1 MVWLMKK
8 IMIMKV
14 GSTFPELVARRGD
27 FEDWIL
33 AGMGVERERVRV
45 VDVSAGERLPDYSQ
59 VSGVV
64 ITGSHSMVTQ
74 HLDWSE
80 YAAAWLRGA
89 AAQQLPTLGI
99 CYGHQL
105 LAYSLAGTVGDNP
118 HGREYGT
125 VPVHMQAAAQE
136 DLLFQNLPDVVNA
149 HVCHRQSALTL
160 PAGARLL
167 ASSALEPHQ
176 AFVIGNRIW
185 GVQFHPEFDAEV
197 VAEYVRRDRELLV
210 KEGKNPERILDGVA
224 ETPFAGRLL
233 AKFHDLV
240 NAVNGAG

>member
-1 MVWLMKK
+1 MKK
-8 IMIMKV
+8 IVIMKV
-14 GSTFPELVARRGD
+14 GSTFSELVARRGD
-27 FEDWIL
+27 FEDWIV
-33 AGMGVERERVRV
+33 AGMGAEREQVRV
-45 VDVSAGERLPDYSQ
+45 VDVSAGEELPGHGE
-59 VSGVV
+59 VAGVV

-80 YAAAWLRGA
+80 YAAGWLRGA
-89 AAQQLPTLGI
+89 AARHLPALGI

-105 LAYSLAGTVGDNP
+105 LAYALAGRVGDNP

-125 VPVHMQAAAQE
+125 VLVHLQSAATE
-136 DLLFQNLPDVVNA
+136 DLLFQGLPEAITA

-160 PAGARLL
+160 PAEARLL

-176 AFVIGNRIW
+176 AFVIGDRIW
-185 GVQFHPEFDAEV
+185 GVQFHSEFDAEV
-197 VAEYVRRDRELLV
+197 VAEYVRRDRELLAE
-210 KEGKNPERILDGVA
+210 EGKDPDRILEGVA

-240 NAVNGAG
+240 KAFNGAAG